1 MTHLQWLSTM
11 KEYGT
16 EMLYKLLQIFFG
28 QADNLMKALI
38 LLVIIDYITGVCAA
52 IQEKHLSSR
61 IGAVGIIKKVSIFL
75 VISVS
80 HVADQYLMEQ
90 EDVLRTI
97 TVVFY
102 LSNEGI
108 SILENIEKMGVPLPE
123 RLVTFLSHFKKD

>member
-1 MTHLQWLSTM
+1 
-11 KEYGT
+11 
-16 EMLYKLLQIFFG
+16 
-28 QADNLMKALI
+28 MKALI

>member
-1 MTHLQWLSTM
+1 M

-102 LSNEGI
+102 LSKYSLQGTTQGNG
-108 SILENIEKMGVPLPE
+108 LTGGLPPV
-123 RLVTFLSHFKKD
+123 RFSM